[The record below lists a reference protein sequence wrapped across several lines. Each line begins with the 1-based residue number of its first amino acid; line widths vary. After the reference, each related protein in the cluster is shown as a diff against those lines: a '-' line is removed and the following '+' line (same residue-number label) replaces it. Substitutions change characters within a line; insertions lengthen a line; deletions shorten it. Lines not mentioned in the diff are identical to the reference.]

1 MLLFSRHKKFFV
13 FLSLFCLLFSAD
25 AACASD
31 DEKKIAAD
39 IGKLIV
45 EQFHPETVDLTVSS
59 GGSFVYA
66 EAAGCVIENMRVEQI
81 AIEALLKDVPQE
93 ISIEKKYDLS
103 DRIYF
108 SKGKIILLEKDVNN
122 YFVHHFDDI
131 KGFTQLKC
139 DFSPSG
145 FTASGNYHAKF
156 ILNFNFRLKATGIVK
171 LRKDGI
177 YIENAAFYING
188 AMQPDYLAGK
198 ILEQI
203 NPLLDF
209 KEDIPFPITLKTFTM
224 TDTSAVANGYPKR
237 SFSGESW
244 SYRK

>member
-1 MLLFSRHKKFFV
+1 MFCSIRRKKIVLLFS
-13 FLSLFCLLFSAD
+13 LLCLLLTAGSAR
-25 AACASD
+25 ASEA
-31 DEKKIAAD
+31 EKKIAAD
-39 IGKLIV
+39 IGRLIV
-45 EQFHPETVDLTVSS
+45 DQFHPEAVELTVSS

-66 EAAGCVIENMRVEQI
+66 EAAGCVIENMRVDQI
-81 AIEALLKDVPQE
+81 AIEAMLKDVPPQ

-108 SKGKIILLEKDVNN
+108 SKGKIILLEKDVNS

-156 ILNFNFRLKATGIVK
+156 ILNFNFKLKATGTVR
-171 LRKDGI
+171 LRSDGI
-177 YIENAAFYING
+177 FIEDAAFFIDG
-188 AMQPDYLAGK
+188 ARQNDYLAKK
-198 ILEQI
+198 ILEQV

-209 KEDIPFPITLKTFTM
+209 KEDIPFPVQFKNLVM
-224 TDTSAVANGYPKR
+224 TDTQVTANGYPKR
-237 SFSGESW
+237 SFSGENW
-244 SYRK
+244 SYKK